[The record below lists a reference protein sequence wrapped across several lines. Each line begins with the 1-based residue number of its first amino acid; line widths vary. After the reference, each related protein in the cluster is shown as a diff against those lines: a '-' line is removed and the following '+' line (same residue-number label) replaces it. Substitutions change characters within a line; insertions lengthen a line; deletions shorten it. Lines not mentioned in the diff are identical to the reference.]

1 MGIRLGVAL
10 ALLVLAGCGDSG
22 SGGGTGGSTGR
33 TGLRLDGTSWIGTKA
48 SVDGA
53 DRPFVA
59 GSTVRLDFSGGAVSV
74 HAGCNR
80 MHGDY
85 RLAGDRLTVGPLAST
100 EMACAQPLM
109 EQDAWLS
116 RTVLASPLTAKL
128 DGDTLTLTRP
138 GLELVLTDRTV
149 ASPDV
154 PLQGTAWELEATREG
169 DAISLVPAGVRR
181 PTLMIQRDGTVV
193 LHTGCNS
200 GGGTATVEGATITF
214 GPVITT
220 KMACADVAGQ
230 KTEAAV
236 LGVLDGAVTWSVT
249 ERSLTLTH
257 GDRGLIYRSAP

>member
-1 MGIRLGVAL
+1 MVIRLGVAL

-22 SGGGTGGSTGR
+22 SGGSTGR
-33 TGLRLDGTSWIGTKA
+33 TSLRLDGTSWIGTKA
-48 SVDGA
+48 SVAGA

-59 GSTVRLDFSGGAVSV
+59 GSTLRLDFSGGAVSV
-74 HAGCNR
+74 HAGCNQ

-85 RLAGDRLTVGPLAST
+85 RLVGERLTVGALAST
-100 EMACAQPLM
+100 EMACQQPLM

-116 RTVLASPLTAKL
+116 RTVLSSPLTAAV
-128 DGDTLTLTRP
+128 DGDTLTLSRP
-138 GLELVLTDRTV
+138 GLELVLTDRRV

-154 PLQGTAWELEATREG
+154 PLQGTAWQLEATREG

-181 PTLMIQRDGTVV
+181 PTLRIEQDGTVV

-200 GGGTATVEGATITF
+200 GGGTATVEGTTITF

-220 KMACADVAGQ
+220 KMACADPAGR

-249 ERSLTLTH
+249 ERSLRLTK
-257 GDRGLIYRSAP
+257 GDRGLIYRSTP